1 MHLCWKSHLLGGG
14 LGKKF
19 ESFELEMTKEI
30 KITIK
35 EFNKK
40 EEMAAAFSLIN
51 QVRKE
56 MSFETYTSN
65 IEEMITRNNFKMIA
79 AFNGEKIVGVA
90 GYWISLMLYCGR
102 YAQVSNFTVDENSR
116 GLGIGKKILDEIEK
130 IAKKEK
136 CEKVVLDSYVENKK
150 SHPLFFREG
159 FYIRGF
165 HFMKE
170 IDTVS

>member
-1 MHLCWKSHLLGGG
+1 LGGG
-14 LGKKF
+14 LREKF
-19 ESFELEMTKEI
+19 KSFELGMTKEI
-30 KITIK
+30 KIAIK
-35 EFNKK
+35 ELNRK
-40 EEMAAAFSLIN
+40 EEMAAAFSLIQ

-56 MSFETYTSN
+56 INFETYVSN
-65 IEEMITRNNFKMIA
+65 IEEMMRLNNFKMIA

-102 YAQVSNFTVDENSR
+102 YVQVSNFAVDENSR
-116 GLGIGKKILDEIEK
+116 GLGIGKKILSAIDE
-130 IAKKEK
+130 IAKKQK

-150 SHPLFFREG
+150 SHSLFFREG

-170 IDTVS
+170 LPVGF